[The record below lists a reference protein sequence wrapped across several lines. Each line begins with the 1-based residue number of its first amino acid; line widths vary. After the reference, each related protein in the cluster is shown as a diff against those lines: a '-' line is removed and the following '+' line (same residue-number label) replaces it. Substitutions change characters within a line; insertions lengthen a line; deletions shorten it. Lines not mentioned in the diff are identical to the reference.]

1 MLTYSFD
8 NVDVPL
14 YEYIYKRI
22 REDILNG
29 TIPPGTRLP
38 SKRTFAKN
46 NGISTITIQNAYD
59 QLISEGYIITSPRRG
74 YFVAD
79 IKDIP
84 GTPRTGSV
92 NLEIKLPAERIFPCE
107 VDLADNRTAPDNFPF
122 SVWNRIIREIISTRG
137 RDLMQPS
144 FCAGVRELREAI
156 ASYLISFRGML
167 VDPNQIVVGA
177 GTDYLYGLIIQLL
190 GRERVVCLESPGY
203 SKPEKVYRAN
213 SVRCCYAGVDENG
226 IDIDDLRRTPAD
238 VVHLS
243 PTHHFPS
250 GVTMPVTRR
259 YQILAWANEKDGRY
273 IIEDDYDSEFRIN
286 GKPLTPLFGIDAGE
300 KVIYINTFSKSLAST
315 VRISYMILPEH
326 LANKFYR
333 MLSFYSCTVSNFE
346 QYTLAEFIKK
356 GYFEKHIN
364 RMRLYYSRKR
374 RDILKCIAES
384 SMSTFCEVV
393 ENDSGLH
400 FLLKIKTDIRDEELT
415 LAMASK
421 GINLRP
427 LSGYYLNGEEKD
439 LHLFIINYSNLDVND
454 VKKAMDTIYEYI
466 TDFRKII

>member
-29 TIPPGTRLP
+29 TIPPGSRLP

-59 QLISEGYIITSPRRG
+59 QLISEGYITTSPRRG

-84 GTPRTGSV
+84 GTPRTGAV

-213 SVRCCYAGVDENG
+213 S
-226 IDIDDLRRTPAD
+226 
-238 VVHLS
+238 
-243 PTHHFPS
+243 
-250 GVTMPVTRR
+250 
-259 YQILAWANEKDGRY
+259 
-273 IIEDDYDSEFRIN
+273 
-286 GKPLTPLFGIDAGE
+286 
-300 KVIYINTFSKSLAST
+300 
-315 VRISYMILPEH
+315 
-326 LANKFYR
+326 
-333 MLSFYSCTVSNFE
+333 
-346 QYTLAEFIKK
+346 
-356 GYFEKHIN
+356 
-364 RMRLYYSRKR
+364 
-374 RDILKCIAES
+374 
-384 SMSTFCEVV
+384 
-393 ENDSGLH
+393 
-400 FLLKIKTDIRDEELT
+400 
-415 LAMASK
+415 
-421 GINLRP
+421 
-427 LSGYYLNGEEKD
+427 
-439 LHLFIINYSNLDVND
+439 
-454 VKKAMDTIYEYI
+454 
-466 TDFRKII
+466 